1 MTETER
7 LVSETIR
14 SRREDRLAAHRQGVD
29 ADRPDVTGLRPDAE
43 KIKRSHPRVP
53 FRDRMLTQLASDPGR
68 TYGKHR
74 RSLLST

>member
-7 LVSETIR
+7 LVSETMR

-43 KIKRSHPRVP
+43 KNKTVP
-53 FRDRMLTQLASDPGR
+53 PKNAVPGPDGTQLAATACR

-74 RSLLST
+74 RSLLSA

>member
-7 LVSETIR
+7 LVSETMR

-43 KIKRSHPRVP
+43 KIKRSHPRCR
-53 FRDRMLTQLASDPGR
+53 FGTDATHCCDPGR

-74 RSLLST
+74 RSLLSA

>member
-7 LVSETIR
+7 LVSETMR

-43 KIKRSHPRVP
+43 KIKRSHPRAT
-53 FRDRMLTQLASDPGR
+53 RARLTESIEDRYYRPNRPGFIR
-68 TYGKHR
+68 GIPI
-74 RSLLST
+74 